1 MGFTCK
7 ANVRFKGAQLA
18 CGDEFFQG
26 VEACR
31 VDPLPVL
38 QALIGPCKHT
48 VHVACIGP
56 DERDGISMNCVR
68 QHTFDR
74 PKCDLETT
82 LIRYSPPTHTRARA
96 RTVPCI
102 GRTKSPS
109 QTSPTTVFEF
119 THTQKKWGE
128 GEWDIDGTYPTEPFS
143 ASNTITIPKKM
154 S

>member
-38 QALIGPCKHT
+38 QGLIGPRKHT

-56 DERDGISMNCVR
+56 DEWDDISMNCVR

-82 LIRYSPPTHTRARA
+82 LIRYSPHTHTRARA
-96 RTVPCI
+96 RAQSPVLGGRSRRARRARPPSSSLHTLMALTLPNHSLRQTPSRSQRRCRKI
-102 GRTKSPS
+102 GK
-109 QTSPTTVFEF
+109 
-119 THTQKKWGE
+119 
-128 GEWDIDGTYPTEPFS
+128 
-143 ASNTITIPKKM
+143 
-154 S
+154 